1 MVTLISV
8 CRTCAALQRSSSTL
22 IYMYLKIEED
32 KEFLSLISEKLE
44 CWTSKRVLLLIPLS
58 QGLTTL
64 PDIFRKGIME
74 QTLPCVFYCPPA

>member
-1 MVTLISV
+1 
-8 CRTCAALQRSSSTL
+8 
-22 IYMYLKIEED
+22 MYLKIEED